1 MSPLDRHSLR
11 LALTMAL
18 SLVLSYGLSYPLPY
32 LTPIFVV
39 FLAANPEPPIKPRA
53 LFLLLLV
60 VTVSLALGVLMV
72 PLLQHYNSTG
82 VLFVGLGLFLS
93 LFLTIVRG
101 KRVLGMFLIIGLTL
115 VSAAG
120 YQSYALATVVISSLV
135 LSIATAVAT
144 QWLVFLFLPGL
155 PTAPDATPSGS
166 EDDELEAAVSD
177 TGDVATSWAALRA
190 ALIVMPAYL
199 MALSNPSQYLMTIM
213 KSVSL
218 SQQSSAVDLRTAGR
232 ELIGS
237 TFAGGVMAVL
247 FWKLLQ
253 LAPTLWM
260 FFLWM
265 LAFSLYASAK
275 LFGQLQTRFAPS
287 FWINSVV
294 TMLILIGPAVQD
306 SSNGNDAWSA
316 FLVRF
321 GVFLGVTIYAWVAV
335 HALEALKARYTRPT
349 RSFG

>member
-1 MSPLDRHSLR
+1 MSLLDRHALR

-18 SLVLSYGLSYPLPY
+18 SLAFSYGLGFPLPY

-39 FLAANPEPPIKPRA
+39 FLAANPEPPMKPRA
-53 LFLLLLV
+53 LFSLLLV
-60 VTVSLALGVLMV
+60 VTISLALGVMMV
-72 PLLQHYNSTG
+72 PLLKYYNATG
-82 VLFVGLGLFLS
+82 VMLVGLGLFLS
-93 LFLTIVRG
+93 MLLTIVRG

-120 YQSYALATVVISSLV
+120 YQSYALATVVIRSLV

-144 QWLVFLFLPGL
+144 QWLVYVFLPGL
-155 PTAPDATPSGS
+155 PAVPGAATNG
-166 EDDELEAAVSD
+166 A
-177 TGDVATSWAALRA
+177 ATSNGQEVLDTATNWAALRA

-199 MALSNPSQYLMTIM
+199 LALSNPSQYLMTIL

-218 SQQSSAVDLRTAGR
+218 SQQTSSVELRNAGR

-253 LAPTLWM
+253 LTPTLWM

-275 LFGQLQTRFAPS
+275 LFGQLPTRLAPS

-316 FLVRF
+316 FLLRF
-321 GVFLGVTIYAWVAV
+321 GVFLGVTVYAWIAV
-335 HALEALKARYTRPT
+335 HALDALKARYTLAS
-349 RSFG
+349 RSIG